1 MDRRLIPA
9 GALLA
14 GLSIFLPYIQSPSL
28 FGARAT
34 VNGASLG
41 GWIWA
46 VPLAAGIILLGY
58 MLWDAPPTQE
68 VATRLMLAG
77 SSLGLLMLVFGVYE
91 LTRGRFFGE
100 SAWSIGVRPSV
111 GPFVT
116 LAGFLLAFG
125 AVRRLPRV
133 AASAANPAQPGLSSA
148 AGDDPATP
156 AVVSPA
162 QPTVRLGEALS
173 QGAAVGARLLA
184 RLRRGA
190 GELLHNLRAR
200 YARNPRRVWGG
211 AAVLTASVVI
221 YLLFIRPS
229 PEKLGRSTALAFTS
243 CRDAYAAE
251 VKKAEQA
258 LMPQLARGA
267 FRTRGEAL
275 GAWSQM
281 LDERRPKYMEC
292 LTDAQNGLGRARD
305 RFKGGRLQ
313 RFFTEHNAL
322 VAVADPY
329 DVEGMSQSPDL
340 LSRLQSVRAPAP
352 GENEVRQQ
360 LLGRVVDGW
369 SFDEPSEFRALRLSN
384 PRYRGDTLW
393 LHAEADLT
401 DYISQEQYLAVLEL
415 RYQTSD
421 SGDWQMSAVQPVLI
435 AQTAREYR
443 QDGSIFLVGRW
454 RWPENYAVYNADGT
468 WSGRWDNGSELSGR
482 WRIVRDRLVLTRGGS
497 DWWSGLIQAWTP
509 DSMRVGDGTGVHVL
523 RWTGPGTAASAAPA
537 QPGPD
542 ATGQRATIEDPDG
555 YTNVRADPTTAAA
568 VLAVINEG
576 EEFSAY
582 PSGNDWWRVR
592 TAAGQTGYVHRSRI
606 RLVP

>member
-1 MDRRLIPA
+1 MDRRLIPT

-34 VNGASLG
+34 VTGTSLG

-58 MLWDAPPTQE
+58 MLSDAPPTQE

-77 SSLGLLMLVFGVYE
+77 CGLGLLMLVFGVYE

-125 AVRRLPRV
+125 AVRRLPR
-133 AASAANPAQPGLSSA
+133 AAAPALPGLAPA
-148 AGDDPATP
+148 AGNDAAAPA
-156 AVVSPA
+156 AASPA
-162 QPTVRLGEALS
+162 QLTEPLGEALAY
-173 QGAAVGARLLA
+173 GAAVAARQLA

-190 GELLHNLRAR
+190 GELLHGLRAR

-211 AAVLTASVVI
+211 AAVLSASVVI

-229 PEKLGRSTALAFTS
+229 PEKLGRSTALAFTA

-275 GAWSQM
+275 GAWNQM

-292 LTDAQNGLGRARD
+292 LTDAQNGLGRARE

-322 VAVADPY
+322 VAIADPY
-329 DVEGMSQSPDL
+329 NVEGTSQSPDL

-384 PRYRGDTLW
+384 PRHRGDTLW

-415 RYQTSD
+415 QYQASD
-421 SGDWQMSAVQPVLI
+421 SGDWQLSAVQPMLI
-435 AQTAREYR
+435 AQTARAYKH
-443 QDGSIFLVGRW
+443 DGAIFLIGRW
-454 RWPENYAVYNADGT
+454 RWPQNYAVYNADGT

-509 DSMRVGDGTGVHVL
+509 DSMRVGDGTGVQVL
-523 RWTGPGTAASAAPA
+523 RWTGPGTAASATPA
-537 QPGPD
+537 QPGTD
-542 ATGQRATIEDPDG
+542 AAGRRATINDPDG
-555 YTNVRADPTTAAA
+555 YTNLRAAPTTAAV

-582 PSGNDWWRVR
+582 PSENDWWRAR